1 MKRYTLVL
9 SLLLPLAGCAQ
20 SDVDREAEGTALM
33 QLSKDWSAL
42 VGAGEYE
49 ATLNNWAEDAVML
62 PPGLAALEGRSAIKA
77 YVEAAAQ
84 IPGFS
89 ISWEP
94 LSVHVSESGDLAYM
108 IERNVI
114 TVADSLG
121 NPVTTHGKGV
131 TVWRKDTSGAW
142 RNVVDMWN
150 EAPPPGS

>member
-1 MKRYTLVL
+1 
-9 SLLLPLAGCAQ
+9 
-20 SDVDREAEGTALM
+20 M

-49 ATLNNWAEDAVML
+49 AALANWAEDAVML
-62 PPGLAALEGRSAIKA
+62 PPGLPVLEGRSAIQA
-77 YVEAAAQ
+77 YVESAAQ

-114 TVADSLG
+114 TVTDSLG
-121 NPVTTHGKGV
+121 NEITTHGKAV
-131 TVWRKDTSGAW
+131 TVWRKDVSGAW
-142 RNVVDMWN
+142 RNVIDIWN